1 MESPSITASVETL
14 CDYILAID
22 SEQRVVRG
30 VNNSALLMPIE
41 AVMQLL
47 HTSTREI
54 FTAARQLRPFLPVDK
69 TIAKLLATPAQMPTR
84 GTLLRLLRGVPH
96 QVFLQSLIDQGKE
109 DFIWLTGNGW
119 HSLLSSQLFIHQA
132 PRDFWIS
139 FLQEATI
146 LNAVDMRSDKNF
158 LARMH
163 AYAKAPVVE
172 RFGCSTARLIL
183 DDWLSEKRDE
193 EPMASDAVIQHVV
206 VADRFAVLL
215 RVLAWL
221 VADMVVDIWEMV
233 ERDDMQD
240 ITPLESLL
248 PAFDPVSS
256 RWNNPTTRGLEQL
269 AKRAGWQQKQRAITF
284 LGNLWARHS
293 SDDNTEA
300 SSRIRLLRNW
310 EQRKKGRPK
319 FETLRSLAHAV
330 TIEQALLSNE
340 SPEGRGYDAWMQAV
354 ILRVGETLSEIL
366 HALVALGLG
375 TDHITGVMDAYRQ
388 EYRLAREALGKP
400 MRLA

>member
-1 MESPSITASVETL
+1 MESPSISASVETL

-22 SEQRVVRG
+22 SEQRVIRG

-69 TIAKLLATPAQMPTR
+69 TIAKLLAMPAQTPTR
-84 GTLLRLLRGVPH
+84 GTLLRLLRDVPH

-139 FLQEATI
+139 FLQEATV

-158 LARMH
+158 LARMQ

-293 SDDNTEA
+293 SDDETEA

-340 SPEGRGYDAWMQAV
+340 SPEGRGYDVWMQAV

-366 HALVALGLG
+366 HALVTLGLG
-375 TDHITGVMDAYRQ
+375 ADHITGIMDAYRQ